1 MTDLE
6 KELAYYQETRRGLLA
21 QLRAVEAR
29 IEELKAKTQI
39 EQRQTLGPQE
49 TKVVY
54 PSQTKTEER

>member
-29 IEELKAKTQI
+29 IEELKAKARI

-49 TKVVY
+49 TKRTGDV
-54 PSQTKTEER
+54 

>member
-29 IEELKAKTQI
+29 IEELKAKMQI

-49 TKVVY
+49 TKAVY